1 MRLLLDTSVLGRV
14 CHPRKHLDVRAWFL
28 RAALDHEMLLSEVA
42 DYELRRELIRI
53 GSKRSI
59 QRLDELTRE
68 IQYVPMTTAT
78 WRTAARLWAEQ
89 RNAGRLIGS
98 GLDADL
104 LIATQ
109 AREEAAA
116 VVTLNVK
123 HFTGLVDVFSW
134 ESVPLSLPGS

>member
-1 MRLLLDTSVLGRV
+1 VRLLLDTSVLGRI

-28 RAALDHEMLLSEVA
+28 HALVDHEMLLPEVA
-42 DYELRRELIRI
+42 DYELRRELLRLD
-53 GSKRSI
+53 SKRSI
-59 QRLDELTRE
+59 HRLDELTRE

-78 WRTAARLWAEQ
+78 WRSAAKLWAEQ
-89 RNAGRLIGS
+89 RRAGRPTGD

-116 VVTLNVK
+116 VVTLNEK
-123 HFTGLVDVFSW
+123 HFVGLVDVYSW
-134 ESVPLSLPGS
+134 TSVPMSTT